1 MTRHRRG
8 VSTVVDVTLCLAL
21 VSAAVL
27 TIALVAEPGT
37 DDPAPDRAERT
48 AELLGATTTSVEYSM
63 SPIRADD
70 EFDADPID
78 TESAYERTDHGP
90 VAGLL
95 ASAAVTNT
103 EIGETQLSRAGEEY
117 EVRLDGVVSETTTE
131 IDGNANVTAVW
142 APYEGSSIRGEATAG
157 PAPPPDADVSSA
169 TMTVASGIDQP
180 TESELREAYEE
191 DYETLAVIVSGTVID
206 GIFPPEA
213 TQLALERQGIE
224 RQLVAYRYER
234 MVESL
239 DTVDGYD
246 IDDERSRSDADAL
259 AANEELADA
268 LADDIVAGELSEPLN
283 DELDASAETNHS
295 DAERVARA
303 TDELL
308 STGEVRIVVRTWDT

>member
-1 MTRHRRG
+1 VTRNRRG

-21 VSAAVL
+21 VSAAVV
-27 TIALVAEPGT
+27 TIALVAET
-37 DDPAPDRAERT
+37 DTGDPEPDRAERT

-63 SPIRADD
+63 SPVRVDD

-103 EIGETQLSRAGEEY
+103 EIGGAQLSRGGEEY
-117 EVRLDGVVSETTTE
+117 EAGLDGAVSETTTE

-142 APYEGSSIRGEATAG
+142 VPYEGSSIRGEAMAG
-157 PAPPPDADVSSA
+157 SDPPLDAEVSSA
-169 TMTVASGIDQP
+169 TMTVSSGIDQP

-191 DYETLAVIVSGTVID
+191 DYVTFVEVVSAVVVEGF
-206 GIFPPEA
+206 FPPEA

-224 RQLVAYRYER
+224 RQLAAYRYER
-234 MVESL
+234 MVGSL
-239 DTVDGYD
+239 DGIEEYD
-246 IDDERSRSDADAL
+246 IDEETGRSDADAV
-259 AANEELADA
+259 AA
-268 LADDIVAGELSEPLN
+268 N
-283 DELDASAETNHS
+283 DELAAVLADEIVAEELSDALGDELDTSAETNHS

-308 STGEVRIVVRTWDT
+308 STGEVRIVVRTWDP